1 MLNAELMSP
10 ILKAF
15 ETCGIDNIFLQKA
28 ILANILKECGGIP
41 SVENLN
47 YSNTSNTRIRSIFG
61 SRIASFSEEEL
72 DNVKKIPE
80 SFAEVVYGA
89 KTTVGRSMGNLEPGD
104 GWKYRGRGYIQ
115 LTGKANYATYG
126 KATGFDLINNPDIL
140 VNDRISSAVVS
151 VDFVKRG
158 LAKVFTFD
166 SQEAANRAVTQV
178 IGGHG
183 LNLNSGYGAEL
194 LAKVDKF
201 ATDISFS

>member
-1 MLNAELMSP
+1 MNKELMDP

-15 ETCGIDNIFLQKA
+15 VTCGIDNIYLQKA
-28 ILANILKECGGIP
+28 ILANIQKECGGIP
-41 SVENLN
+41 SSENLN
-47 YSNTSNTRIRSIFG
+47 YSKTSNTRIRSIFG
-61 SRIASFSEEEL
+61 SRVASLSEEEL
-72 DNVKKIPE
+72 NTVKKTPE
-80 SFAEVVYGA
+80 SFAEVVYGS

-115 LTGKANYATYG
+115 LTGKANYSAFG
-126 KATGFDLINNPDIL
+126 KANGFDLINNPDIL
-140 VNDRISSAVVS
+140 VNDKISSAVVS

-158 LAKVFTFD
+158 LAKVITFD

-178 IGGHG
+178 IGGRG
-183 LNLNSGYGAEL
+183 LNLNIGYGAEL

>member
-1 MLNAELMSP
+1 MKTELMDP

-15 ETCGIDNIFLQKA
+15 VTCGIDNIYLQKA
-28 ILANILKECGGIP
+28 ILANIEKECGGIP

-47 YSNTSNTRIRSIFG
+47 YSKTSNTRIRSIFG
-61 SRIASFSEEEL
+61 SRVASFSEEEL
-72 DNVKKIPE
+72 NNVKKTPE

-115 LTGKANYATYG
+115 LTGKANYSTNG
-126 KATGFDLINNPDIL
+126 KANGFDLINNPDIL
-140 VNDRISSAVVS
+140 VNDKLSSAVVS
-151 VDFVKRG
+151 VNFVKRG
-158 LAKVFTFD
+158 LAKVSTFD

-178 IGGHG
+178 IGGRG
-183 LNLNSGYGAEL
+183 LNLDSGYGAEL

-201 ATDISFS
+201 ATDINFS